1 MMDFTSLASQGFTQ
15 NHMCG
20 QSKQGKH
27 GKARN
32 FAQLTHNLT
41 HSTIFDRII
50 SKKTTIHDTFQG
62 FMGVI
67 LSESPPCLNLKGPDD
82 G

>member
-1 MMDFTSLASQGFTQ
+1 MMDFTGLACQGFTL

-27 GKARN
+27 GKTRS
-32 FAQLTHNLT
+32 FAKLTQNLT
-41 HSTIFDRII
+41 HSTNFDRII
-50 SKKTTIHDTFQG
+50 SKKATIHNTFQG

-67 LSESPPCLNLKGPDD
+67 LSESPHCLNLKGPDD